1 MLYSKMSIIG
11 PLRSRRGPRADGI
24 RAVLGMLALM
34 WVVQIINAAD
44 SYGLDNGGGIVPRNV
59 SHLPG
64 IVFAPFLHA
73 SFGHLLGNTIP
84 FVVLGGVIAM
94 EGVRRVLTVTALVAV
109 VSGLGVWLVASGNTD
124 TVGAS
129 GVIFGYATYLIGR
142 GVFNKKIGQLL
153 IGAAVGI
160 VFGITLLWDLI
171 PHPGVSW
178 QGHLFGALGGLL
190 AARVLT
196 PAGSSSRSAT
206 PVTPAP
212 TV

>member
-1 MLYSKMSIIG
+1 MLYSRMSILD
-11 PLRSRRGPRADGI
+11 PLRSRGGARADGI
-24 RAVLGMLALM
+24 RVVLGMLALM
-34 WVVQIINAAD
+34 WLVQIVNAFD
-44 SYGLDNGGGIVPRNV
+44 SYRLDSDGIVPRNV

-84 FVVLGGVIAM
+84 FVVLGGVIAL
-94 EGVRRVLTVTALVAV
+94 EGPRRLLSVTALVALI
-109 VSGLGVWLVASGNTD
+109 SGLGVWLVASGSSVTI
-124 TVGAS
+124 GAS
-129 GVIFGYATYLIGR
+129 GVVFGYATYLIGR

-190 AARVLT
+190 AARLLT
-196 PAGSSSRSAT
+196 PAGGSSRSVA
-206 PVTPAP
+206 PVKPAP